1 MFFIWLYRNGGIF
14 LELKTIS
21 ELEAGN
27 RIDGFFIIKS
37 AEKRISS
44 NNKKYLDF
52 TFGDKTGD
60 INGKLWDAS
69 DEDEDAFVDNMLVK
83 VRGTVIEWQNNLQL
97 KIDKIRK
104 TVDSDNV
111 KVADFVPSAPYL
123 PDDMYSTILEYVEKI
138 KNADIKNILY
148 DVLESA
154 GEEIMYWPAAKKN
167 HHSVRSGLLYHTF
180 TMLKVGEKIS
190 EIYTFLNTD
199 LIYAGVILHDMAKLE
214 EMVSSEL
221 GIVTD
226 YSVEGQLLGHII
238 LGVEKVRNSAKKVGA
253 DKEISMMLEHMVL
266 SHHYEAE
273 YGSPKKPMFP
283 EAEVLHHLDDMD
295 AAMFDMKKALETTAP
310 GEMSDAIWSLDRRR
324 IYKSKFDKDVIE

>member
-1 MFFIWLYRNGGIF
+1 M
-14 LELKTIS
+14 ELKTIS

>member
-1 MFFIWLYRNGGIF
+1 M
-14 LELKTIS
+14 ELKTIS

-37 AEKRISS
+37 VEKRISS

-69 DEDEDAFVDNMLVK
+69 DSDEDTFVNNILVK

-104 TVDSDNV
+104 TVESDEV
-111 KVADFVPSAPYL
+111 KVSDFVPSAPYL
-123 PDDMYSTILEYVEKI
+123 ADDMYSTILEYVEKV
-138 KNADIKNILY
+138 KNDDIKNILY

-154 GEEIMYWPAAKKN
+154 GEKIMYWPAAKKN
-167 HHSVRSGLLYHTF
+167 HHSVRSGLLYHTS
-180 TMLKVGEKIS
+180 TMLKAGEKIS
-190 EIYTFLNTD
+190 EVYTFLNTD

-214 EMVSSEL
+214 EMESSEL

-226 YSVEGQLLGHII
+226 YSIEGQLLGHII

-295 AAMFDMKKALETTAP
+295 ASMFDMKKALETTDP

-324 IYKSKFDKDVIE
+324 IYKSKFDKNEEK

>member
-1 MFFIWLYRNGGIF
+1 M
-14 LELKTIS
+14 ELKTIS

-37 AEKRISS
+37 VEKRISS

-69 DEDEDAFVDNMLVK
+69 DSDEDTFVNNILVK
-83 VRGTVIEWQNNLQL
+83 VRGTVVEWQNNLQL

-104 TVDSDNV
+104 TVESDEV
-111 KVADFVPSAPYL
+111 KVSDFVPSAPYL
-123 PDDMYSTILEYVEKI
+123 ADDMYSTILEYVEKV
-138 KNADIKNILY
+138 KNDDIKNILY

-154 GEEIMYWPAAKKN
+154 GEKIMYWPAAKKN
-167 HHSVRSGLLYHTF
+167 HHSVRSGLLYHTS
-180 TMLKVGEKIS
+180 TMLKAGEKIS
-190 EIYTFLNTD
+190 EVYTFLNTD

-214 EMVSSEL
+214 EMESSEL

-226 YSVEGQLLGHII
+226 YSIEGQLLGHII

-295 AAMFDMKKALETTAP
+295 ASMFDMKKALETTDP

-324 IYKSKFDKDVIE
+324 IYKSKFDKNEEK

>member
-1 MFFIWLYRNGGIF
+1 M
-14 LELKTIS
+14 ELKTIS

-111 KVADFVPSAPYL
+111 KVADLVPSAPYL